1 MKKFRGVGGLWPLG
15 LTKMSFPNPAN
26 PVIGGWWTSISS
38 LTASEKKLM
47 LWIPKHL
54 QSCFESAFKGSSQI
68 SIGEFPKIRDT
79 LFGVLI
85 IKLLL
90 FRVLY

>member
-1 MKKFRGVGGLWPLG
+1 MAFRAYENELPKPGQSCDRRLVDVHQ
-15 LTKMSFPNPAN
+15 LTHR
-26 PVIGGWWTSISS
+26 IG
-38 LTASEKKLM
+38 EKAM